1 MKPASAGFFIPM
13 LKRLFHKEFL
23 LFIALTSTIWL
34 LTTISNAKRFA
45 NVSVMVC
52 SPSSIIGDK
61 FLVDT
66 ALTLNLE
73 VSASGINALRLSEV
87 DGEVVVLEATSFL
100 QKDDQTYAVKS
111 GEVSSALKS
120 IFSNN
125 YDFSIASTELLFPCE
140 SLLSSKLPV
149 RITGIKNIELPEGY
163 KWLEPIKLQ
172 PDSVE
177 VVGSA
182 DAVRRA
188 DLFVEVPEF
197 FWDGGHALDLPISG
211 LSKDLSTVEI
221 DRVEVIGLSELW
233 SEKRVSVPLILG
245 QQIVDVEIWISGPIR
260 SLLNAEIPD
269 LIDVSYASDERF
281 YLISCQALTRDV
293 TVLSV
298 QPNVIEKLN

>member
-1 MKPASAGFFIPM
+1 M

-34 LTTISNAKRFA
+34 LTTVSNAKRFA

-52 SPSSIIGDK
+52 SPSSIIGDR
-61 FLVDT
+61 FLIDT

-73 VSASGINALRLSEV
+73 VSATGINALRLSEV
-87 DGEVVVLEATSFL
+87 DGEEVVLESSSFL
-100 QKDDQTYAVKS
+100 KKGDQTYAVKS
-111 GEVSSALKS
+111 TEVSSALKS
-120 IFSNN
+120 IFGNN
-125 YDFSIASTELLFPCE
+125 YNFSIASSELLFPCE
-140 SLLSSKLPV
+140 ALLSSKLPV
-149 RITGIKNIELPEGY
+149 RISGRNKIELPEGF

-182 DAVRRA
+182 DAVRKA
-188 DLFVEVPEF
+188 DLFVELPEF
-197 FWDGGHALDLPISG
+197 YWDGGHALDLPILG

-233 SEKRVSVPLILG
+233 SEKKVSVPLILG
-245 QQIVDVEIWISGPIR
+245 QQIVQVEVWISGPVR
-260 SLLNAEIPD
+260 SMLNSDILE
-269 LIDVSYASDERF
+269 LIDVTYSTHERF
-281 YLISCQALTRDV
+281 YSISCQSLTRDV
-293 TVLSV
+293 SVLSV